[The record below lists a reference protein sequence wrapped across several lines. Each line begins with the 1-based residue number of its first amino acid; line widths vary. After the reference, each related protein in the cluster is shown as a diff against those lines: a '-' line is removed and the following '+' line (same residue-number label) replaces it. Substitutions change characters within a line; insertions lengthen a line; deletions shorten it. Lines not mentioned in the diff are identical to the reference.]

1 MRFPPSMWEQRDD
14 RRAHLYLKTAIPW
27 FAASKLRCRTA
38 VVVVVSAAAAG
49 SVLLN
54 HTATT
59 GVQFA
64 SLWDAICSA
73 AGVPRATVSPDAP
86 KSAAITS
93 DVVINSQMFGPPDAR
108 SVGRGA
114 TLAMQCA
121 ICHASNRQGQ
131 VDTPNLEGQ
140 PAAAVYKELR
150 DFKSGS
156 RSNAVMS
163 PFAVKLSEQDM
174 LDLAAYYAYL
184 PRQPGTHPDRAVHVP
199 LIVERGA
206 PMRNVA
212 ACASCHG
219 TTDAKLGAPWLDGQS
234 ALYRKVQL
242 QAFAAGRRRNDI
254 SEQMRNIARQMTA
267 AEIEESAQYYAAR
280 P

>member
-1 MRFPPSMWEQRDD
+1 MSAERLFSWRNS
-14 RRAHLYLKTAIPW
+14 W
-27 FAASKLRCRTA
+27 FAAGVAVTA
-38 VVVVVSAAAAG
+38 AMVVLSLIVGFVI
-49 SVLLN
+49 LPY
-54 HTATT
+54 ATT
-59 GVQFA
+59 SSQFS

-73 AGVPRATVSPDAP
+73 AGVPRVTVNSEPS
-86 KSAAITS
+86 KTGAITS
-93 DVVINSQMFGPPDAR
+93 NVVMNSQMFGALDTR

-121 ICHASNRQGQ
+121 ICHGSNRQGQ

-150 DFKSGS
+150 DFKTGA
-156 RSNAVMS
+156 RTNAVMG

-174 LDLAAYYAYL
+174 LDLAAYYSYL
-184 PRQPGTHPDRAVHVP
+184 PRQPGSHPDDALAVSQ
-199 LIVERGA
+199 IVARGA
-206 PMRNVA
+206 PMRNIP

-219 TTDAKLGAPWLDGQS
+219 TSDAKLGTPWLDGQS
-234 ALYRKVQL
+234 AVYLKAQL
-242 QAFAAGRRRNDI
+242 QAFATGTRQNDI

-267 AEIEESAQYYAAR
+267 AEIDEAARYYAGR